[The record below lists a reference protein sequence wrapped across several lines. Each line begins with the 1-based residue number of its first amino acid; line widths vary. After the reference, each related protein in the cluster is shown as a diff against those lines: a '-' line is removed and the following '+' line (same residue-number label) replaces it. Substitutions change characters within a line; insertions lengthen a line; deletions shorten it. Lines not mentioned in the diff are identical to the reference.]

1 MIKPTG
7 HRVLIKPDRVEKT
20 YEGIEGF
27 VLNIDEKLE
36 KGGIQRG
43 LLVDHGPQ
51 AWKAFGID
59 YSGERWAEKGDYIYF
74 SRYAGKFVQD
84 PADPE
89 TDYMIMNDED
99 ILGIITNEVPEYVN
113 SEDQEAL
120 NNKEGI
126 EYV

>member
-7 HRVLIKPDRVEKT
+7 HRVLIKPDRIEKT
-20 YEGIEGF
+20 TAGGII
-27 VLNIDEKLE
+27 LTMDEKLE

-43 LLVDHGPQ
+43 LLVDYGQQ
-51 AWKAFGID
+51 AWKAFGVD
-59 YSGERWAEKGDYIYF
+59 FSGERWAEKGDYIYF

-84 PADPE
+84 PADPN

-99 ILGIITNEVPEYVN
+99 ILGIITDEVPEYVK

-120 NNKEGI
+120 NNVEGI

>member
-1 MIKPTG
+1 MIRPTG
-7 HRVLIKPDRVEKT
+7 HRVLIKPDRIEKT
-20 YEGIEGF
+20 TAGGII
-27 VLNIDEKLE
+27 LTMDEKLE

-43 LLVDHGPQ
+43 LLVDYGPQ
-51 AWKAFGID
+51 AWKAFSVD
-59 YSGERWAEKGDYIYF
+59 FSGERWAEKGDYIYF

-84 PADPE
+84 PADPD

-99 ILGIITNEVPEYVN
+99 ILGIITDEVPEYLK

-120 NNKEGI
+120 NNVEGI

>member
-20 YEGIEGF
+20 TSGGII
-27 VLNIDEKLE
+27 LSLDEKLE

-51 AWKAFGID
+51 AWKAFSID
-59 YSGERWAEKGDYIYF
+59 FTGEPWANVGDYIYF

-84 PADPE
+84 PADPD

-99 ILGIITNEVPEYVN
+99 ILGVITDEVPEYSI
-113 SEDQEAL
+113 SEDQEKL
-120 NNKEGI
+120 NNVEGI